1 VIDVTPERFDELV
14 DEALEAIP
22 PSLLRLVENVA
33 VVVEEEPTAA
43 QREAHGGLLLGLYEG
58 VRLTD
63 RSPMSYSGVM
73 PDRITIF
80 RANHRRVC
88 ANEEDLRS
96 RITKTV
102 VHEIGHHFGI
112 GDDRLTELGW

>member
-1 VIDVTPERFDELV
+1 MIAVTPERFDELV

-22 PSLLRLVENVA
+22 AELLRLVENLV

-43 QREAHGGLLLGLYEG
+43 QQAAHEGLLLGLYEG
-58 VRLTD
+58 VTLTD
-63 RSPMSYSGVM
+63 RSTYSGVM
-73 PDRITIF
+73 PDRITVF
-80 RANHRRVC
+80 RGNHRRVC
-88 ANEEDLRS
+88 STEAELRG

-112 GDDRLTELGW
+112 GDARLTELGW